1 MYFASVPII
10 VVCCYV
16 LGELYK
22 LVFRKKTQ
30 AHKFIP
36 ITMCVIGGML
46 GIIMFYTEPTM
57 IFDADNAWI
66 ALGVGMVSGVS
77 ATGTN
82 QIIKQLFGKNE
93 ESKEKENENDYTSQK

>member
-1 MYFASVPII
+1 MCFASVPII

-30 AHKFIP
+30 AYKFIP
-36 ITMCVIGGML
+36 ITMCVIGGIL

-57 IFDADNAWI
+57 IFDADNAWV
-66 ALGVGMVSGVS
+66 ALGIGMVSGVS

-82 QIIKQLFGKNE
+82 QIVKQLFKNTNDTK
-93 ESKEKENENDYTSQK
+93 KETANDSSSQE